1 MANKEASTSIPEHPL
16 LRVLR
21 SHGTNVKVFWGYT
34 GSASSGDHIRLYA
47 SLYNLSQCVEI
58 RRADVLHVEEAP
70 AQLLPFG
77 GSVLWLKSD
86 ATVVRRRQ
94 ESVADIYSAAA
105 RRRQESVADI
115 YDAAVPPSSDGRLR
129 ITRRQRA
136 EFADDCHSPCQPCH
150 SPCGICTSHPPLL
163 QDLSAPSP
171 E

>member
-1 MANKEASTSIPEHPL
+1 
-16 LRVLR
+16 
-21 SHGTNVKVFWGYT
+21 VKVFWGYT

-94 ESVADIYSAAA
+94 ESVADIYSAA
-105 RRRQESVADI
+105 
-115 YDAAVPPSSDGRLR
+115 VPPSSDGRLR